1 MSTEKDLPQHPM
13 RWVPSLYLASGM
25 PFYAVALIAGLMY
38 KSMGVPNDQIAH
50 WTGLVGLAWV
60 FKSLWSPFL
69 EAAGS
74 KKILVVLFQMIGGA
88 ALGLLALSLQLP
100 AYFAI
105 SIALLGVVAIASAT
119 HDIAADGL
127 YMASLSNTQ
136 QASYAGWQGAF
147 FNAAKFITLG
157 PLVYLAGYLE
167 KTLAPAQAWTIIFAI
182 MGVLLFSLGLYNSW
196 SLPGTKD
203 TETKASVHSIFVTL
217 QDVIV
222 EFFKKPGIWLAIVF
236 IILFRAAEGQIQTIG
251 PLFLREAKNLGGL
264 GLTTDQVGT
273 AYGVAGTVAFL
284 GGSIL
289 GGYFASWLGL
299 KRALPWLILVMNTPN
314 LAFFFLSSSLPESM
328 AVITAALA
336 FEMFGYGFGFVGLI
350 LFIMQVV
357 APGKYQTAH
366 YALGTGVMQ
375 LGFVLFKTISGDIQ
389 VSLGYKNFFIWVML
403 SAIPVLIMTRFVSYG
418 DAPPGASKSGA
429 TEGLGKTADA

>member
-74 KKILVVLFQMIGGA
+74 KKMLVVLFQMIGGA

-203 TETKASVHSIFVTL
+203 TETKASMHSIFVTL

-299 KRALPWLILVMNTPN
+299 KRALPWLILAMNTPN

-328 AVITAALA
+328 AVITTALA

-418 DAPPGASKSGA
+418 DVPPGASKSGA

>member
-69 EAAGS
+69 EAASS

-299 KRALPWLILVMNTPN
+299 KRALPWLILAMNTPN

>member
-1 MSTEKDLPQHPM
+1 MRTEKDQPQHPM
-13 RWVPSLYLASGM
+13 QWVPSLYLASGM

-74 KKILVVLFQMIGGA
+74 KKMLVVLFQLIGGA
-88 ALGLLALSLQLP
+88 ALGLVAVSLQLP
-100 AYFAI
+100 MYFAI

-119 HDIAADGL
+119 HDIACDGL
-127 YMASLSNTQ
+127 YMASLNNKQ
-136 QASYAGWQGAF
+136 QATYAGWQGAF

-157 PLVYLAGYLE
+157 PMVYLAGYLE

-182 MGVLLFSLGLYNSW
+182 MGVLLFGLGLYNSW
-196 SLPGTKD
+196 SLPGIKNT
-203 TETKASVHSIFVTL
+203 TSKASMHSIFVTL
-217 QDVIV
+217 QDVIM
-222 EFFKKPGIWLAIVF
+222 EFFKKPGIWLAITF

-251 PLFLREAKNLGGL
+251 PLFLREARNLGGL
-264 GLTTDQVGT
+264 GLTTDQVGI
-273 AYGVAGTVAFL
+273 AYGTAGTIAFL

-299 KRALPWLILVMNTPN
+299 KRALPWLILAMNTPN

-328 AVITAALA
+328 TIITAALA

-389 VSLGYKNFFIWVML
+389 VSLGYKNFFIWVLL
-403 SAIPVLIMTRFVSYG
+403 SAIPVLILTRFVSYG
-418 DAPPGASKSGA
+418 DAPPGASKSDE
-429 TEGLGKTADA
+429 TEGLVKTADA